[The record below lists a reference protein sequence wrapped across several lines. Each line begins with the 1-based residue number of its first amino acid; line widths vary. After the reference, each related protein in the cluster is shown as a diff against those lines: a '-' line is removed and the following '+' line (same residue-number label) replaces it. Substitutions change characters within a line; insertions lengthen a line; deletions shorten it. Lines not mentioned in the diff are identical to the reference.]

1 MIQVL
6 SKTSTDI
13 RCQCIDNIFHYNTLT
28 FHKFPPEIVDLS
40 VLDSKEK
47 QK

>member
-1 MIQVL
+1 MIEVL

-13 RCQCIDNIFHYNTLT
+13 RCQCIDNILHYSTLT
-28 FHKFPPEIVDLS
+28 FHKFPPETMDLS